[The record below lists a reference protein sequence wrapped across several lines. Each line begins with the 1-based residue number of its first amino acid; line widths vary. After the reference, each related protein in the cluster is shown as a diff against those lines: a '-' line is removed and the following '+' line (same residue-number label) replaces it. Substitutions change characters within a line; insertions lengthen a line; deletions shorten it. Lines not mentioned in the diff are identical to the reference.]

1 MVESG
6 ALYSPRPS
14 VDVHVRPSPSEE
26 RPSQRIRRAGQSQIT
41 QLEYTGDSHSA
52 PNPPFPPRSLPHN
65 VTYTIPDRDVGE
77 LYPPGGTSRQVG
89 PSEATPATDWSHI
102 GPQENPIHTGDDV
115 MGLNLDKLKELC
127 GHIGERAFDDLETL
141 FAPHF
146 PGYADG
152 MGVNAV
158 VCGDTIYG
166 PEVANE
172 TPPQVMTQQSANP
185 SWSRANSTT
194 VPSSLD
200 YAQRGSTLEA
210 GPYHFEQT
218 APTDLESFARNGF
231 TMELPPMAGP
241 STIKHTS
248 SSPCPQSS
256 HSGCHPSAASSTY
269 LDPPITSSI
278 ARSLSTSDISS
289 RAAIPGLVSDLSGST
304 PSTWDD
310 STYAQALNAFDPAQ
324 IASVNALLNDLRT
337 PPGMTTSDAPGPSED
352 PLSGGSVP
360 SMPQSVV
367 TTPRP
372 FLCLQPSRTTSKPM
386 PPLPRSIGN
395 EIQTAEA
402 TDPSAGSYPVGPMT
416 EWSVGQERTGLD
428 ANTIWI
434 DRAASL
440 IALAEEMRSTCK
452 VPEGDEH
459 VRAFRNLHLLFT
471 DMFELCYRNNLG
483 FVLLR
488 RAVSNPSKLRC
499 LSDPHG

>member
-1 MVESG
+1 M
-6 ALYSPRPS
+6 
-14 VDVHVRPSPSEE
+14 
-26 RPSQRIRRAGQSQIT
+26 
-41 QLEYTGDSHSA
+41 
-52 PNPPFPPRSLPHN
+52 
-65 VTYTIPDRDVGE
+65 
-77 LYPPGGTSRQVG
+77 G

-127 GHIGERAFDDLETL
+127 GHIGERAFDDLEAL

-231 TMELPPMAGP
+231 TMDAPPMAGP

-248 SSPCPQSS
+248 SSSYPQSP

-289 RAAIPGLVSDLSGST
+289 RATVPGLVSDLSGST

-360 SMPQSVV
+360 SLPQSVV
-367 TTPRP
+367 TTPGP
-372 FLCLQPSRTTSKPM
+372 SLCLKPSQATSNPM
-386 PPLPRSIGN
+386 PPLPKPICN
-395 EIQTAEA
+395 AIYTARA
-402 TDPSAGSYPVGPMT
+402 TDSSPGGDPAGSMIG
-416 EWSVGQERTGLD
+416 WSADQERMDCEADTK
-428 ANTIWI
+428 WI
-434 DRAASL
+434 DRSESL
-440 IALAEEMRSTCK
+440 LVLAKEMRLTCK
-452 VPEGDEH
+452 VPEGVDH
-459 VRAFRNLHLLFT
+459 VRAFRVLHLLFKE
-471 DMFELCYRNNLG
+471 MFELCYRDDCGQLTQ
-483 FVLLR
+483 R
-488 RAVSNPSKLRC
+488 RAVSHPRILR
-499 LSDPHG
+499 